1 MARPSSTERLLRL
14 LALPAWVH
22 EHPGATLAQAAEHF
36 GVTDTQIRRDISSL
50 WVSGLPEGTPDVL
63 VDFDGEALD
72 EGRLRLTHPLGL
84 DRPVTLTREEGTA
97 LLLSLRVL
105 TRLLAADSEATAVL
119 HRAQQL
125 LSRVLGSSAEAEG
138 IPAGSVTRDPVLRD
152 PVLEAVTRALTQ
164 RRRLHLVYVSA
175 TDERSERDV
184 DPFELVSDGTHLCLN
199 GWCALARAERTF
211 RLDRVLAAT
220 VSEEDAGHHRRL
232 RAQGLE
238 RLAHKD
244 GAETAELDLRPA
256 GRWLVEQIGCERVEE
271 HDDGT
276 LTATVRGRSRE
287 WLIGLVLSAGR
298 HLVDVRPPGLREQ
311 AGARARAA
319 LRLMEDEQGLTR
331 GEHTDDEGSHVSSR
345 DLPGGL

>member
-119 HRAQQL
+119 HHAQQL

-138 IPAGSVTRDPVLRD
+138 LPAGSATRD

-184 DPFELVSDGTHLCLN
+184 DPVELVSDGTHLCLN

-276 LTATVRGRSRE
+276 LTATVRGRSHE
-287 WLIGLVLSAGR
+287 WLISLVLSAGR

-319 LRLMEDEQGLTR
+319 LRLMEDERCATHQER
-331 GEHTDDEGSHVSSR
+331 TDCEGSHVPSG

>member
-50 WVSGLPEGTPDVL
+50 WVSGLPEGTPDVF

-105 TRLLAADSEATAVL
+105 TRLLAADAEATAVL

-125 LSRVLGSSAEAEG
+125 LSRVLGSSAEAES
-138 IPAGSVTRDPVLRD
+138 AEAVTGTHD

-199 GWCALARAERTF
+199 GWCTRARAERTF
-211 RLDRVLAAT
+211 RLDRVLEAT

-311 AGARARAA
+311 AVARARAT
-319 LRLMEDEQGLTR
+319 LRLYEDERCATHQER
-331 GEHTDDEGSHVSSR
+331 TDCEGSHVSSG

>member
-119 HRAQQL
+119 HHAQQL
-125 LSRVLGSSAEAEG
+125 LSRVLGSSAEAES
-138 IPAGSVTRDPVLRD
+138 AEAVTGTHD